1 MDCALLPAIG
11 VNIVLALLMRGD
23 LVKPFRIAR
32 RVHDPDIVAAIGEN
46 ESHIGIRK
54 SLDLINGSPGCDMVR
69 QGADGKDGDANPSAR
84 RAGRRS

>member
-1 MDCALLPAIG
+1 MLPAIG

-23 LVKPFRIAR
+23 LVKPFRIAG

-54 SLDLINGSPGCDMVR
+54 SLDFMN
-69 QGADGKDGDANPSAR
+69 
-84 RAGRRS
+84 